1 MQDQI
6 NKAKNKIKAAAE
18 ERKLQ
23 LQKQKE
29 EQQKYHRYN
38 PTNDYSGYPG
48 NRVNYTPDSYNIN
61 NSKRRQNIYVPN
73 GDIMNMCAQCCCCIV
88 F

>member
-18 ERKLQ
+18 EKKKQ

-29 EQQKYHRYN
+29 EQEKRQRYTPN
-38 PTNDYSGYPG
+38 NDYSG
-48 NRVNYTPDSYNIN
+48 NRVNYTPDSYNIH
-61 NSKRRQNIYVPN
+61 NSKRRQNNVTLYHGN
-73 GDIMNMCAQCCCCIV
+73 LADMCVQCCCNI